1 MIIVST
7 KYAIL
12 MAFHQ
17 IMAHHKKTYCWPTRE
32 KIQELI
38 LKKKNRLY
46 SLSWIDDCLGW
57 LKVNRYIVSYRNYGR
72 YDNGTIY
79 AKASNRQLTRKAL
92 ATLRKGGLEVA
103 RWLWGTAKKI
113 NGLIDSKTAT
123 QDNIPKD
130 QDIDPP
136 RYGKNPFLDPEF
148 RKRKGLKPLPLWKV
162 QKP

>member
-1 MIIVST
+1 MV
-7 KYAIL
+7 
-12 MAFHQ
+12 FHQ
-17 IMAHHKKTYCWPTRE
+17 IMAHYKRTYCWPTRD
-32 KIQELI
+32 KLQELI
-38 LKKKNRLY
+38 FKKKNRLY

-79 AKASNRQLTRKAL
+79 MKASNRQLTKKAL
-92 ATLRKGGLEVA
+92 ATLRKGGFDVA

-113 NGLIDSKTAT
+113 NGLTGSRTAT
-123 QDNIPKD
+123 QDNIPED